1 MVFDVKC
8 VEDWCIVKEPSRGM
22 ISCSNL
28 LMKIGH
34 NGGAECRV
42 VAGDRR
48 LRFVTGTVAEF
59 LVFVR

>member
-1 MVFDVKC
+1 
-8 VEDWCIVKEPSRGM
+8 M

-34 NGGAECRV
+34 SLNGGAECRV

-48 LRFVTGTVAEF
+48 LRFVTG
-59 LVFVR
+59 LLLNS